1 MSIGLT
7 AWRVDEPEG
16 REEGV
21 AEEGGGMGSTV
32 AGGGGRSAKGLGK
45 LDLSTGEED
54 AEVGGVVGEEEAVV
68 DADSGMAG
76 GGTSPRWLRA
86 GSGIPGRTSTG

>member
-45 LDLSTGEED
+45 TDLSAGEEEE
-54 AEVGGVVGEEEAVV
+54 AEVVGGVADEAVV

-76 GGTSPRWLRA
+76 GGTSPRWLRG